1 MASKEM
7 REIEALNEDSVPLSI
22 DDRERVSAANRYF
35 QIGSG
40 ACSALLD
47 SALNGTSPEP
57 RQVIL
62 LDLFVHT
69 GDMLEAFAKMRAG
82 RGNIHYCGF
91 CESQEEV
98 IYLEAMLKDL
108 LAEGYESGTPTPTG
122 EKIEQSMALDL
133 SESAPPHPR
142 LNIMVTCRQFF
153 FKEFIGHYCSSDC
166 RSVLNLLGE

>member
-1 MASKEM
+1 MPSKEM

-22 DDRERVSAANRYF
+22 DDRERVSAANKYF

-47 SALNGTSPEP
+47 SALNGTTPEP

-91 CESQEEV
+91 CENQEEV
-98 IYLEAMLKDL
+98 TYLEAMLKDL
-108 LAEGYESGTPTPTG
+108 LAEGYPTG
-122 EKIEQSMALDL
+122 EKIEQSMTLDL
-133 SESAPPHPR
+133 AERDPPHPR
-142 LNIMVTCRQFF
+142 LNIMVA
-153 FKEFIGHYCSSDC
+153 C
-166 RSVLNLLGE
+166 RSNCFFQRGIRF